1 MGTLS
6 LCCLTHNVTLPDTL
20 CLSLNQMLPDVYQII
35 IHITQEAVFFG
46 GEFGELDPIFI
57 ANLISITLHLDS

>member
-1 MGTLS
+1 
-6 LCCLTHNVTLPDTL
+6 
-20 CLSLNQMLPDVYQII
+20 MLPDVYQII